1 MGSEYYYYLNLFR
14 FSFIHR
20 NVLPMYACAMYESL
34 VPLKVSRRH
43 LIPWELELQ
52 MVMNHHV
59 GAGD

>member
-1 MGSEYYYYLNLFR
+1 
-14 FSFIHR
+14 
-20 NVLPMYACAMYESL
+20 MYACAMYESL